1 MRLKKGVM
9 VLITV
14 SFLLF
19 LCIYAK
25 NGTDKTVPNMS
36 VSKEN
41 NPTEVYEEMDSDYEN
56 DTQVEDSDYEN
67 DSYEENPEE
76 MPVKTYP
83 FTKLRPFSEE
93 RAWVNFDKDGITYT
107 GIIDTDGKLLY
118 ESEGDFFYVSQ
129 FLDGTTFYRES
140 SEETSP
146 CGIIDLDG
154 NVLFESQITSDG
166 GYLIL
171 GYGKEHF
178 FVISHIQN
186 FDTDEWQYGTLDKN
200 GTILNS
206 MQTDTDNAIANE
218 NIYDGDDW
226 RPFPVWINQKECCSI
241 IKYIGENYIALPVG
255 LYNVSTAHFAPFY
268 SSKDNYMYTSAI
280 AIGDF
285 QDGYTVAVIDKTA
298 GGSCSYTINK
308 DYQGPQ
314 DIISQYAR
322 NDNRSIYSEGLIWTY
337 SSYDYAEKTGYYD
350 KDWNCIISMKK
361 YDDAF
366 GYPFKGG
373 YAGIT
378 MTGADGGCYATILNK
393 KGDFMYSPI
402 MVDSGKDAENGYFQ
416 VVIDGEKKIIDPE
429 GTIYTPGVDDLSIL
443 KGLTFG
449 DVSEGFIIMDSEED
463 ESDATSYY
471 VSLDTNTIID
481 SVKAASTDM
490 DTVED
495 ESLDG
500 EASDNSYIIPDSY
513 DLTGKWKS
521 IGESDF
527 GQAQPGAIVIFDGSR
542 CNFYSPSD
550 TYAFYYDGDKYV
562 LDVTSPLGE
571 SLSWTVNIIDDNN
584 IKIAGAR
591 MMRIE

>member
-1 MRLKKGVM
+1 MKKGVM

-25 NGTDKTVPNMS
+25 NGTDKTVPDMS

-41 NPTEVYEEMDSDYEN
+41 NPIEVYEEMDSDYEN
-56 DTQVEDSDYEN
+56 DT
-67 DSYEENPEE
+67 YEENPEE
-76 MPVKTYP
+76 MPVKTCP
-83 FTKLRPFSEE
+83 FTKLYPFSEE

-118 ESEGDFFYVSQ
+118 ETENDVYKSQFQDGLSFYVQ
-129 FLDGTTFYRES
+129 EGPDES
-140 SEETSP
+140 S
-146 CGIIDLDG
+146 CGIIDSDG
-154 NVLFESQITSDG
+154 NVTFENQITSDG

-171 GYGKEHF
+171 AYGNGHF
-178 FVISHIQN
+178 FVTQHIQN
-186 FDTDEWQYGTLDKN
+186 FDTDEWRYGTVDKN
-200 GTILNS
+200 GNILNKMKRLKS
-206 MQTDTDNAIANE
+206 ENNE
-218 NIYDGDDW
+218 YLSG
-226 RPFPVWINQKECCSI
+226 
-241 IKYIGENYIALPVG
+241 
-255 LYNVSTAHFAPFY
+255 
-268 SSKDNYMYTSAI
+268 
-280 AIGDF
+280 GDF
-285 QDGYTVAVIDKTA
+285 QEIDYVGEGFISLPHSWEWNEDSYAFYNLLTAETVFPQYAPITEFKNGYTLCTTDAFDYGSKVMSVDEWIASADYDMLNPSSNPNYDKEI
-298 GGSCSYTINK
+298 GGEFEWSNDLALGSPFYIHGKGNRDM
-308 DYQGPQ
+308 DY
-314 DIISQYAR
+314 
-322 NDNRSIYSEGLIWTY
+322 
-337 SSYDYAEKTGYYD
+337 GYYD
-350 KDWNCIISMKK
+350 KDWNLVTSLEK
-361 YDDAF
+361 YRNKDIEGGPFGNEYAAVTLKGSDDCQ
-366 GYPFKGG
+366 
-373 YAGIT
+373 YAS
-378 MTGADGGCYATILNK
+378 A
-393 KGDFMYSPI
+393 
-402 MVDSGKDAENGYFQ
+402 VDNSGNLVYDPVKIDNGSVYDSANGYFQ
-416 VVIDGEKKIIDPE
+416 VVIDGEDKIIDPE
-429 GTIYTPGVDDLSIL
+429 GTIYTPGVDDLSML

-449 DVSEGFIIMDSEED
+449 DVSEGFIIMDSEGD
-463 ESDATSYY
+463 DSDATPYY

-500 EASDNSYIIPDSY
+500 EASDNNSYIIPDSY

-521 IGESDF
+521 IGESGF

-584 IKIAGAR
+584 IKVAGAR